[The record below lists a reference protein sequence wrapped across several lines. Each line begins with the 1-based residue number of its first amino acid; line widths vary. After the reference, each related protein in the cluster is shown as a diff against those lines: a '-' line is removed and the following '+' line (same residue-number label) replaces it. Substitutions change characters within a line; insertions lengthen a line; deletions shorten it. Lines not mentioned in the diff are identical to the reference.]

1 MKKGKASG
9 TSGVVL
15 EVLLASG
22 DLDIE
27 QKASLLTK

>member
-1 MKKGKASG
+1 MKKGEASG

-15 EVLLASG
+15 EVSLASG